1 MNGMNRLSSNE
12 FWPDQRT
19 VWRWHFY
26 AGIFCMPFVVVLSI
40 SGAIYLF
47 KTEIESWNE
56 RTFDRLVVEGQP
68 ASAKDQI
75 QAALTAV
82 TNSSLEGYE
91 IQSSSTSATRVILKQ
106 AGEAIRVY
114 VHPESCEVLQS
125 SHESQRF
132 MRTVFRLHGELLM
145 GDRGSMIVEL
155 AASWTIIMILTG
167 LFLWW
172 PRHSQGLGGVL
183 FPRLNSGKRIVWRDM
198 HAVTGIWISFFAM
211 FLLVSGLPWAK
222 FWGEYFKTVRRIT
235 GTAVAQ
241 QEWSNSGERIDN
253 RQESSGSG
261 EHAGHTNRSARP
273 VRDTP
278 DNVETP
284 PIDLDAIDRIISS
297 VSLLNLA
304 SPVVI
309 SPPKENSQ
317 TWTVK
322 SMTPNRPWRETLT
335 VDGDTGAIKSR
346 NGFRDKH
353 WIDQVIAVGTAA
365 HEGRLFGAINQF
377 IGLLTA
383 AGLVM
388 LSTSGFV
395 LWWKR
400 RNPGVLGAPKAIES
414 PCRSLG
420 LLVIVVTLGIALPL
434 FGASLVA
441 VLLLEK
447 LLLRRI
453 APVRTWLGLNES
465 NRI

>member
-56 RTFDRLVVEGQP
+56 RAFDRLVVEGQP

-91 IQSSSTSATRVILKQ
+91 IQSSSTRAARVILKQ

-125 SHESQRF
+125 SQESQRF

-211 FLLVSGLPWAK
+211 FLLMSGLPWAK

-261 EHAGHTNRSARP
+261 EHAGHTNRSARS

-322 SMTPNRPWRETLT
+322 SMTPNRPWRETLS
-335 VDGDTGAIKSR
+335 VDGDTGAITSR

-420 LLVIVVTLGIALPL
+420 LLVIVVALGIALPL